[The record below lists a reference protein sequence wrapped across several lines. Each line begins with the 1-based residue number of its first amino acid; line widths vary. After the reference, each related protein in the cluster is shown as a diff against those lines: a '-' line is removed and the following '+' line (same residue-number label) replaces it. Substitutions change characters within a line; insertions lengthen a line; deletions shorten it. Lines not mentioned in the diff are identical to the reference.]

1 MTSCALL
8 LKPKSQYSLVSKL
21 LPTLT
26 NYSYCMQKGQR
37 VTVRIQ
43 SCGVQVAWRQW
54 GAVWSWCQWTQED
67 GSSHVL
73 LVCTQD
79 SWNSLSAWRGQGGRR
94 LEKEEK
100 VDDHPIIYC
109 MDWPNQKEKSEH
121 QIQAHAEHISLIPRP
136 SPSTVMQKFLL
147 YQTSYGVE
155 LPSVVVLMLAGRP
168 GASRCWVASCFS
180 HASLT

>member
-1 MTSCALL
+1 MW
-8 LKPKSQYSLVSKL
+8 
-21 LPTLT
+21 
-26 NYSYCMQKGQR
+26 KGQR
-37 VTVRIQ
+37 ITVRIQ

-79 SWNSLSAWRGQGGRR
+79 SWSSLSAWRGQGERR

-100 VDDHPIIYC
+100 VDDHPIILHGLTRPERKIQTSNPSTC
-109 MDWPNQKEKSEH
+109 MLNTLVSF
-121 QIQAHAEHISLIPRP
+121 PRP
-136 SPSTVMQKFLL
+136 SPPTVMQKFLL

>member
-37 VTVRIQ
+37 ITVRIQ

-79 SWNSLSAWRGQGGRR
+79 SWTSLSAWRGQGGRR
-94 LEKEEK
+94 LEEEEK
-100 VDDHPIIYC
+100 VDDHPIILYGLTRPERKIRTSNPNTC
-109 MDWPNQKEKSEH
+109 MLNTLVSFPG
-121 QIQAHAEHISLIPRP
+121 LPRP
-136 SPSTVMQKFLL
+136 QWCRNFFFIKHHMGWNYLL
-147 YQTSYGVE
+147 
-155 LPSVVVLMLAGRP
+155 LL
-168 GASRCWVASCFS
+168 C
-180 HASLT
+180 